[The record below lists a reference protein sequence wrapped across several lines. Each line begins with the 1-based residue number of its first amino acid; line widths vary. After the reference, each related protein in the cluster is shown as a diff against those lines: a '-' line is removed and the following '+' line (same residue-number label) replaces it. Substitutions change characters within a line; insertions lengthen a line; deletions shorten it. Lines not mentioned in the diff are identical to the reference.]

1 MPAFLIAEIE
11 VTDPDTYARYRAQTP
26 GVIAAYGG
34 RFLVRGGTVEAREG
48 DPPAGRVVVL
58 EFADMAAV
66 RRFYDSPDYQA
77 ILPLRQASS
86 RGRVYLV
93 EGI

>member
-11 VTDPDTYARYRAQTP
+11 VTDPETYARYRAQTP
-26 GVIAAYGG
+26 GVIATHGG
-34 RFLVRGGTVEAREG
+34 RFLVRGGAVDAREG
-48 DPPAGRVVVL
+48 EAPAGRVVVI
-58 EFADMAAV
+58 EFADMAAA
-66 RRFYDSPDYQA
+66 RLFYDSPDYQA

-93 EGI
+93 EGV